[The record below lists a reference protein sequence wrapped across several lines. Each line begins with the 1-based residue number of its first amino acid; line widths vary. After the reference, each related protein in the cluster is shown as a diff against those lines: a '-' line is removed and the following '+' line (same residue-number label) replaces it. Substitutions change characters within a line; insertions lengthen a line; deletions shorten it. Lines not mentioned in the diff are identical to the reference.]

1 MMPEARQTLY
11 KLGLASLSASHKDLE
26 QLASAYWYT
35 FEMGLC
41 QDNGRSIVGGAVMSS
56 KQETSNAMSA
66 SAKII
71 ELSLT
76 GNHYKSIQ
84 YSRLQ
89 PFYMVSPPLS
99 ELL

>member
-11 KLGLASLSASHKDLE
+11 KLGLASLSASQKDLE

-71 ELSLT
+71 DVFHPFLT
-76 GNHYKSIQ
+76 FIKLFNLDNVVR
-84 YSRLQ
+84 SRRL
-89 PFYMVSPPLS
+89 F
-99 ELL
+99 

>member
-11 KLGLASLSASHKDLE
+11 KLGLASLGASQKDLE

-35 FEMGLC
+35 FEIGLC
-41 QDNGRSIVGGAVMSS
+41 QDNGRSILGGAVMSS
-56 KQETSNAMSA
+56 KQETSKAMSA

-71 ELSLT
+71 KLTLT
-76 GNHYKSIQ
+76 GQHYQSIQ

-89 PFYMVSPPLS
+89 PFYMISPPLL